1 MDRLGFLGTMS
12 PMSIDATYHPAH
24 GLTAPEVRARQQA
37 GQVNGNADV
46 KTKSV
51 GRILKEHVC
60 TLFNA
65 VNLFLALLV
74 VSTGQWRNML
84 FMLVVLCN
92 LAIGTLQE
100 VRAKRMVDRLTILT
114 RQRVR
119 CRRDGRTI
127 ELPPSDLVLD
137 DVILLAHGDQ
147 IPADARVLSGEA
159 HVDESLLTGESKP
172 LPKVAGDELLSGSFL
187 ESGSV
192 VARIVRIGR
201 EGYAARISA
210 EAKRDKRVRS
220 QMLDAI
226 HHIIRLGTFA
236 LFPLGIGLFLRMWL
250 SGRFALD
257 DAILSTVAAVVGMIP
272 QGLVLLVSSV
282 LAIATTRLALR
293 SVLVQQSYCVE
304 TLARVD
310 TLCLDKTGTITTGDM
325 EVARVVAA
333 PGHDEGE
340 VMRALAAVARATAED
355 ANATGKALLAYA
367 AERGVPEGAAPLRAV
382 PFSSRRKF
390 SGCVTPTGEA
400 LSLGAAGFLLAGGQ
414 RAQADELL
422 AVVSPDPCER
432 VLVVCRHA
440 GFTADG
446 MPTGVAELL
455 GMVTLRDQLRPT
467 APATIRYFRVQGVD
481 LRVISGDDPQTA
493 AAIAQRAGIP
503 HAEDTI
509 DVQTLST
516 ERQLRQAARRC
527 HVFGRVT
534 PEQKRLL
541 VQALQAD
548 GHVVAMTGDGVNDI
562 LALREADCSISVASG
577 SAAARNVSEIVLA
590 DDDFSHLPEVVA
602 EGRRSINNLQRSASL
617 FLVKTAYTAVLALMC
632 ILWPPYPFLPI
643 QMSLLSLAI
652 IGVPSFVLAL
662 EPNHDLVRGEFLRHV
677 LARSLPA
684 SVSILVALGAALVLR
699 GAWGLSS
706 AEMSTLCL
714 VLTAAVGTCLIWRIS
729 QPLTPVRT
737 TLLVVVAAIV
747 ALGCTV
753 FAPVF
758 RVALLEP
765 HTGLFA
771 LLVGLATC
779 TLFLRLYDLSL
790 RRLDGEDEGTE
801 LR

>member
-1 MDRLGFLGTMS
+1 M
-12 PMSIDATYHPAH
+12 
-24 GLTAPEVRARQQA
+24 
-37 GQVNGNADV
+37 
-46 KTKSV
+46 
-51 GRILKEHVC
+51 
-60 TLFNA
+60 
-65 VNLFLALLV
+65 
-74 VSTGQWRNML
+74 
-84 FMLVVLCN
+84 
-92 LAIGTLQE
+92 
-100 VRAKRMVDRLTILT
+100 
-114 RQRVR
+114 
-119 CRRDGRTI
+119 
-127 ELPPSDLVLD
+127 
-137 DVILLAHGDQ
+137 
-147 IPADARVLSGEA
+147 
-159 HVDESLLTGESKP
+159 
-172 LPKVAGDELLSGSFL
+172 
-187 ESGSV
+187 
-192 VARIVRIGR
+192 
-201 EGYAARISA
+201 
-210 EAKRDKRVRS
+210 
-220 QMLDAI
+220 
-226 HHIIRLGTFA
+226 
-236 LFPLGIGLFLRMWL
+236 
-250 SGRFALD
+250 
-257 DAILSTVAAVVGMIP
+257 
-272 QGLVLLVSSV
+272 
-282 LAIATTRLALR
+282 
-293 SVLVQQSYCVE
+293 
-304 TLARVD
+304 
-310 TLCLDKTGTITTGDM
+310 
-325 EVARVVAA
+325 
-333 PGHDEGE
+333 
-340 VMRALAAVARATAED
+340 
-355 ANATGKALLAYA
+355 
-367 AERGVPEGAAPLRAV
+367 
-382 PFSSRRKF
+382 
-390 SGCVTPTGEA
+390 
-400 LSLGAAGFLLAGGQ
+400 
-414 RAQADELL
+414 
-422 AVVSPDPCER
+422 
-432 VLVVCRHA
+432 
-440 GFTADG
+440 
-446 MPTGVAELL
+446 
-455 GMVTLRDQLRPT
+455 
-467 APATIRYFRVQGVD
+467 QGVD

-747 ALGCTV
+747 TLGCTV

-790 RRLDGEDEGTE
+790 RRLDGEDEGTK